1 MSTPPHTLDH
11 LRRELNQQLRHKAGW
26 ERFGD
31 SVNHIAGLFSAIM
44 ETTDDRWI
52 DHVTD
57 LTEEEQ
63 KRRIK
68 EVLTPYV
75 PTIRALAPA
84 LAPPP
89 SQKGGAD
96 PTVAPS
102 ALPTAPSALPVAPSA
117 LPVAPS
123 ALPAAPS
130 ALPAI
135 DLDAGFLGLVE
146 KTEQLDKT
154 AEYLSS
160 QYGLTRLERE
170 FDASDDFH
178 LVPEFLRIMIG
189 TMGPTGM
196 SVKTM
201 LDKIKVPYR
210 LIVFAIHLYLDI
222 SRLTAATMG
231 QPTQQKTMT
240 VILALLELF
249 RGDWKKALLTFMGF
263 YGTTPLLA
271 GQIGKTFLYLFERLS
286 PTIQDQ
292 MVFGAWDAS
301 KSLLVGL
308 LLSLF
313 QLTAPFSIRKPV
325 MEVLETLSQGKRA
338 LDQSLIEAGMKPR
351 SDEFEPTWENINRL
365 QAVNR
370 DPVFICSCEYQEVIK
385 NIGDSA
391 LMKLI
396 LQLLGL
402 PVNEEM
408 KEKYTCVGRMP
419 CRPYLEALKEEQTEK
434 GALAPAATPS
444 PPDSA
449 PAATPAAAP
458 APAPAPA
465 PSTPD
470 STPVTPSLPPPPAYN
485 SGTPLAPPAPAP
497 PVLPPPPAY
506 FPSPSLPTSY
516 PQMAY
521 PQMTYP
527 QMTYPPFAPMPS
539 TTAMYA
545 PPPAPIFPQRG
556 GRRILSSRR
565 SKRL

>member
-1 MSTPPHTLDH
+1 MSTPPQTLDQ

-26 ERFGD
+26 ERLGD

-52 DHVTD
+52 DHVND
-57 LTEEEQ
+57 LTDQEQ

-68 EVLTPYV
+68 AVLEPYV
-75 PTIRALAPA
+75 PSIRALTLTPS
-84 LAPPP
+84 P
-89 SQKGGAD
+89 SQQGGAD
-96 PTVAPS
+96 PTVTPLTARTNAPS
-102 ALPTAPSALPVAPSA
+102 ALPAAPL
-117 LPVAPS
+117 

-135 DLDAGFLGLVE
+135 DLDAAFLGLVE

-189 TMGPTGM
+189 SMGPTGM

-271 GQIGKTFLYLFERLS
+271 GQIGKAFLYLFERLS

-301 KSLLVGL
+301 KSLLIGV

-338 LDQSLIEAGMKPR
+338 LDQSLIEAGLKPR

-408 KEKYTCVGRMP
+408 KEKYTCVGRTP
-419 CRPYLEALKEEQTEK
+419 CRPYLEALKEEQTDKE
-434 GALAPAATPS
+434 A
-444 PPDSA
+444 SA
-449 PAATPAAAP
+449 PPSTPAPP
-458 APAPAPA
+458 APPSTPAPPPA
-465 PSTPD
+465 PS
-470 STPVTPSLPPPPAYN
+470 SLPSPPPPAYN
-485 SGTPLAPPAPAP
+485 SGTAPAP
-497 PVLPPPPAY
+497 SSFPPPPAY
-506 FPSPSLPTSY
+506 FPSPSLPASY

-521 PQMTYP
+521 PQMA
-527 QMTYPPFAPMPS
+527 YPPFVPMSS
-539 TTAMYA
+539 TAAMYA
-545 PPPAPIFPQRG
+545 PQAYVPPPPPPAPIFPKQG

-565 SKRL
+565 GKRL

>member
-31 SVNHIAGLFSAIM
+31 SVNHIAGLFLAIM
-44 ETTDDRWI
+44 ETTDGRWI

-68 EVLTPYV
+68 EVLEPYV
-75 PTIRALAPA
+75 PAIRALG

-96 PTVAPS
+96 PTVTP
-102 ALPTAPSALPVAPSA
+102 LTPSALPV
-117 LPVAPS
+117 
-123 ALPAAPS
+123 APS

-160 QYGLTRLERE
+160 KYGLTRLERE

-271 GQIGKTFLYLFERLS
+271 GQIGKAFLYLFERLS

-351 SDEFEPTWENINRL
+351 SDEFEATWENINRL

-434 GALAPAATPS
+434 GA
-444 PPDSA
+444 
-449 PAATPAAAP
+449 P
-458 APAPAPA
+458 APAPAPPA
-465 PSTPD
+465 PAP
-470 STPVTPSLPPPPAYN
+470 
-485 SGTPLAPPAPAP
+485 APPAPAP
-497 PVLPPPPAY
+497 APPPPAPPPAAAPPPPPAPPSPPPPPPPPPIPPPSPPPPPLPPPPPQAL
-506 FPSPSLPTSY
+506 PSCEVASELPR
-516 PQMAY
+516 PWE
-521 PQMTYP
+521 
-527 QMTYPPFAPMPS
+527 
-539 TTAMYA
+539 
-545 PPPAPIFPQRG
+545 RG
-556 GRRILSSRR
+556 PCPCACLRRRPRNAACKSSHRA
-565 SKRL
+565 

>member
-84 LAPPP
+84 LAP

-96 PTVAPS
+96 PTVTPLTPS
-102 ALPTAPSALPVAPSA
+102 ALPA
-117 LPVAPS
+117 APS

-210 LIVFAIHLYLDI
+210 LIVFATTKNHD
-222 SRLTAATMG
+222 
-231 QPTQQKTMT
+231 
-240 VILALLELF
+240 
-249 RGDWKKALLTFMGF
+249 GD
-263 YGTTPLLA
+263 
-271 GQIGKTFLYLFERLS
+271 
-286 PTIQDQ
+286 
-292 MVFGAWDAS
+292 
-301 KSLLVGL
+301 
-308 LLSLF
+308 
-313 QLTAPFSIRKPV
+313 
-325 MEVLETLSQGKRA
+325 
-338 LDQSLIEAGMKPR
+338 PR
-351 SDEFEPTWENINRL
+351 SSRTLPRRL
-365 QAVNR
+365 EKVPS
-370 DPVFICSCEYQEVIK
+370 DLY
-385 NIGDSA
+385 G
-391 LMKLI
+391 I
-396 LQLLGL
+396 LW
-402 PVNEEM
+402 
-408 KEKYTCVGRMP
+408 
-419 CRPYLEALKEEQTEK
+419 
-434 GALAPAATPS
+434 
-444 PPDSA
+444 DH
-449 PAATPAAAP
+449 
-458 APAPAPA
+458 A
-465 PSTPD
+465 PS
-470 STPVTPSLPPPPAYN
+470 
-485 SGTPLAPPAPAP
+485 
-497 PVLPPPPAY
+497 
-506 FPSPSLPTSY
+506 
-516 PQMAY
+516 
-521 PQMTYP
+521 
-527 QMTYPPFAPMPS
+527 
-539 TTAMYA
+539 
-545 PPPAPIFPQRG
+545 
-556 GRRILSSRR
+556 GRTNR
-565 SKRL
+565 